1 MFGSWHDGATRLM
14 WHKGVAD
21 TVRRMIGRL
30 LPVTL
35 TAVLALGAGSACA
48 QEPTPAPTTS
58 FGDEP
63 GALRLP
69 EALAIA
75 PGGDLLVG
83 DHFSGRVQRFH
94 NDKYMSSFGLSG
106 QGCGRLGAIGG
117 IAVDAKGNSYV
128 LDTDQQLV
136 QVFDTAGASVRC
148 FGGRGPGLGKLHTSS
163 GSYAASS
170 ASGGITVAGDAVYVA
185 DASNNRV
192 QRFTLT
198 GKNPK
203 ILGKGKLK
211 MPQGLAVKGSRILV
225 ADDGNHRVV
234 ELTTSGRFVRAT
246 SAKTGVRLRYPYD
259 VAFDAHGGAYV
270 ADNNLH
276 RIVQLDRH
284 LRRVRTWG
292 SQGHGNGKFVFPRA
306 LAIQPDGHVMVADA
320 GNDRVQ
326 EFTKTGGFV
335 RSIGINGRARP
346 HVTAP
351 ADVAANAFGEV
362 AVADGNGRISWFDLT
377 GRATG
382 AWAQSKSFQN
392 STAVVSQPQGI
403 DFATDRSVR
412 VAENGTVRAL
422 ADQSVSDLFTFVDRG
437 PAVSALDVGPSGTTW
452 AVAGSGEFAR
462 VPDTTNV
469 KPTWLGTRQKAGRS
483 TTAIAE
489 LSDGTL
495 AISEGTSPN
504 QTRPADGTVAHYD
517 ATGKLLAT
525 WPIPR
530 PAGGEPSIP
539 AGLAATSGGGVW
551 VADANNGRLLRLAA
565 DGIIV
570 QTLGTPGIGAG
581 QLAEPRGLEIDCDGG
596 LLVADSGNNRIVRFV
611 GVAPARGCAAAAT
624 PTAAGRPPAPVG
636 LHVTTK
642 DRAQRPAVQLGTI
655 TATCRR
661 TCTLATIVATSG
673 VIAGGQI
680 KSFPLKATITGSTIT
695 LKASA
700 AAVRAM
706 RAALKKNGYV
716 TAGVTV
722 TATAKDGVV
731 DTAGI
736 SWQYH

>member
-1 MFGSWHDGATRLM
+1 M
-14 WHKGVAD
+14 WHNGVAD
-21 TVRRMIGRL
+21 TVRAMIGRL

-35 TAVLALGAGSACA
+35 AAVLALGAASACA
-48 QEPTPAPTTS
+48 QDAAPPATTT

-94 NDKYMSSFGLSG
+94 DGKYVSSFGLSG

-128 LDTDQQLV
+128 LDTNQQLV
-136 QVFDTAGASVRC
+136 QVFDAAGASIRC

-170 ASGGITVAGDAVYVA
+170 ASGGIAVAGDFVYVA

-225 ADDGNHRVV
+225 ADDGNHRVI
-234 ELTTSGRFVRAT
+234 ELTTSGRFVTAT
-246 SAKTGVRLRYPYD
+246 SAKTGVRLRFPYD

-292 SQGHGNGKFVFPRA
+292 AQGHGKGKFVFPRA
-306 LAIQPDGHVMVADA
+306 LAIQPNGHVLVADA

-346 HVTAP
+346 RITAP
-351 ADVAANAFGEV
+351 ADVAANTFGEV
-362 AVADGNGRISWFDLT
+362 AVADGNGRISWFDLA
-377 GRATG
+377 GRPTG
-382 AWAQSKSFQN
+382 AWGQSKSFQQ
-392 STAVVSQPQGI
+392 STAVVALPQGI
-403 DFATDRSVR
+403 DFTTDRSVL
-412 VAENGTVRAL
+412 VAENGSARAF
-422 ADQSVSDLFTFVDRG
+422 ADQMVNDLLTFADRG
-437 PAVSALDVGPSGTTW
+437 PAVSGLDVGPSGTTW
-452 AVAGSGEFAR
+452 AVAATGEFAR
-462 VPDTTNV
+462 VPDTANV
-469 KPTWLGTRQKAGRS
+469 KPTWLGTRHRAGRS

-489 LSDGTL
+489 LTDGTL
-495 AISEGTSPN
+495 AIPEATSPN
-504 QTRPADGTVAHYD
+504 QARPADGTVGHYD
-517 ATGKLLAT
+517 ATGKLLAS
-525 WPIPR
+525 WPVPR

-539 AGLAATSGGGVW
+539 AGLAATNDGGVW

-565 DGIIV
+565 DGTIV
-570 QTLGTPGIGAG
+570 QSLGASGTGAG
-581 QLAEPRGLEIDCDGG
+581 QLAVPRGLELDCAGG
-596 LLVADSGNNRIVRFV
+596 LLVADSGNNRIVRFAD
-611 GVAPARGCAAAAT
+611 VAPARTCATTAT
-624 PTAAGRPPAPVG
+624 LTAAGRPPAPVG
-636 LHVTTK
+636 LHAKTK
-642 DRAQRPAVQLGTI
+642 DRAKRPATRLGTI

-661 TCTLATIVATSG
+661 TCTLATVRAIGG

-680 KSFPLKATITGSTIT
+680 KSFPLDVTISGATIT

-700 AAVRAM
+700 KAVKAM
-706 RAALKKNGYV
+706 RTALKKGGYV
-716 TAGVTV
+716 TAGITI
-722 TATAKDGVV
+722 TGTAKDGVV

-736 SWQYH
+736 TWQYH

>member
-1 MFGSWHDGATRLM
+1 MWHD
-14 WHKGVAD
+14 GVAD
-21 TVRRMIGRL
+21 TVRRMFGRL
-30 LPVTL
+30 LSVTL
-35 TAVLALGAGSACA
+35 TAVLVVGVGAAWA
-48 QEPTPAPTTS
+48 QDPPPAPATTT

-83 DHFSGRVQRFH
+83 DHFSGRVQRFR
-94 NDKYMSSFGLSG
+94 DGKYVSSFGLSG
-106 QGCGRLGAIGG
+106 QGCGGLGAIGG
-117 IAVDAKGNSYV
+117 IAVDQQGNSYV

-136 QVFDTAGASVRC
+136 QVFDAAGASVRC

-170 ASGGITVAGDAVYVA
+170 ASGGIAVAGSFVYVA

-198 GKNPK
+198 GKDPK
-203 ILGKGKLK
+203 VFGKGKLK

-234 ELTTSGRFVRAT
+234 ELTTSGRFVTAT
-246 SAKTGVRLRYPYD
+246 SAKTGVRLRFPYD
-259 VAFDAHGGAYV
+259 VAFDADGGAYV

-276 RIVQLDRH
+276 RVVQLDRH
-284 LRRVRTWG
+284 LRRVRAWG
-292 SQGHGNGKFVFPRA
+292 SQGHGKGKFVFPRA
-306 LAIQPDGHVMVADA
+306 LAIQPNGHVLVADA

-326 EFTKTGGFV
+326 EFTRSGGFV

-351 ADVAANAFGEV
+351 ADVAANRFGEV
-362 AVADGNGRISWFDLT
+362 AVADGNGRISWFDLA

-382 AWAQSKSFQN
+382 AWAQSKSFQS
-392 STAVVSQPQGI
+392 STAVVAQPQGI
-403 DFATDRSVR
+403 DFATDRSIR
-412 VAENGTVRAL
+412 VAENGSVRAF
-422 ADQSVSDLFTFVDRG
+422 ADQSVSDLLTFVDRG
-437 PAVSALDVGPSGTTW
+437 PAVSALDVGPSGATW
-452 AVAGSGEFAR
+452 AVAGTGEFAR
-462 VPDTTNV
+462 VPDAQA
-469 KPTWLGTRQKAGRS
+469 KPSWLGSRQKPGRS

-539 AGLAATSGGGVW
+539 AGLAATSDGGVW

-565 DGIIV
+565 DGTIA
-570 QTLGTPGIGAG
+570 QTLGTPGTGPG
-581 QLAEPRGLEIDCDGG
+581 QLAVPRGLELDCAGG
-596 LLVADSGNNRIVRFV
+596 LLVADSGNNRIVRFAGV
-611 GVAPARGCAAAAT
+611 VAPGIAPAYGCAASAT
-624 PTAAGRPPAPVG
+624 STAAGRPPAPVG
-636 LHVTTK
+636 LRVKTK
-642 DRAQRPAVQLGTI
+642 DRATRPGARLGTVS
-655 TATCRR
+655 ATCRR
-661 TCTLATIVATSG
+661 TCTLATSRAMSG
-673 VIAGGQI
+673 VIAGGRL
-680 KSFPLKATITGSTIT
+680 KSFPLDVTITGSTIT

-700 AAVRAM
+700 TAVTAM
-706 RAALKKNGYV
+706 RAALKEDGYV

-722 TATAKDGVV
+722 TATSKDGVV
-731 DTAGI
+731 DTAGVT
-736 SWQYH
+736 WQYH

>member
-1 MFGSWHDGATRLM
+1 M
-14 WHKGVAD
+14 WHIGVAD

-30 LPVTL
+30 LSATL
-35 TAVLALGAGSACA
+35 TAVLALGASCA
-48 QEPTPAPTTS
+48 WAQTPVVTS
-58 FGDEP
+58 FGDDP

-94 NDKYMSSFGLSG
+94 EGKYVSSFGLSG

-136 QVFDTAGASVRC
+136 QVFDAAGASVRC
-148 FGGRGPGLGKLHTSS
+148 FGGRGQGLGKLHTSS

-170 ASGGITVAGDAVYVA
+170 ASGGIAVAGDAVYVA

-198 GKNPK
+198 GKSPK
-203 ILGKGKLK
+203 IFGKGKLK
-211 MPQGLAVKGSRILV
+211 MPQGLAVKGSRLLI

-234 ELTTSGRFVRAT
+234 ELTTGGRFVKAT
-246 SAKTGVRLRYPYD
+246 SAATGVRLRFPYD
-259 VAFDAHGGAYV
+259 VAFDAKGGAYV

-306 LAIQPDGHVMVADA
+306 LAIQPNGHVLVADA

-335 RSIGINGRARP
+335 KSIGINGRARP
-346 HVTAP
+346 HIAAP
-351 ADVAANAFGEV
+351 ADVAANTFGEV
-362 AVADGNGRISWFDLT
+362 AVADGNGRISWFDLA
-377 GRATG
+377 GKPTG
-382 AWAQSKSFQN
+382 AWAQSKSFQQ

-403 DFATDRSVR
+403 DFAGDRAIRVVENGSVR
-412 VAENGTVRAL
+412 AF
-422 ADQSVSDLFTFVDRG
+422 ADQSVGDLLTFADRG
-437 PAVSALDVGPSGTTW
+437 PAVAALDVGPSGTTW
-452 AVAGSGEFAR
+452 GVAASGEFTR
-462 VPDTTNV
+462 VPDSV
-469 KPTWLGTRQKAGRS
+469 KAKPVWLGTRQKAGRS

-495 AISEGTSPN
+495 AISEGTSLN

-539 AGLAATSGGGVW
+539 AGLAATSDGGVW
-551 VADANNGRLLRLAA
+551 VADTNNGRLLRLAA
-565 DGIIV
+565 DGTIV
-570 QTLGTPGIGAG
+570 QTLGTPGAGAG
-581 QLAEPRGLEIDCDGG
+581 QLAEPRGLELDCAGG
-596 LLVADSGNNRIVRFV
+596 LLVADSGNNRIVRFAGV
-611 GVAPARGCAAAAT
+611 VAPGVAPAFSCAAST
-624 PTAAGRPPAPVG
+624 TSTAAGRPPAPVG
-636 LHVTTK
+636 LHAKTK
-642 DRAQRPAVQLGTI
+642 DRAKRPSTRLGTV

-661 TCTLATIVATSG
+661 TCTLATTRAASG

-680 KSFPLKATITGSTIT
+680 KTFPLGVTITGSTIT
-695 LKASA
+695 LKAPA
-700 AAVRAM
+700 AAVKAM
-706 RAALKKNGYV
+706 RAALKKDGYV
-716 TAGVTV
+716 TAGVTI
-722 TATAKDGVV
+722 TGTSQDGVV

-736 SWQYH
+736 AWQYH

>member
-1 MFGSWHDGATRLM
+1 
-14 WHKGVAD
+14 
-21 TVRRMIGRL
+21 MIDRL

-35 TAVLALGAGSACA
+35 TAVLALGAGSAWA
-48 QEPTPAPTTS
+48 QEPAPPPSTS

-83 DHFSGRVQRFH
+83 DHFSGRVQRFR
-94 NDKYMSSFGLSG
+94 DGKYVSSFGLSG

-117 IAVDAKGNSYV
+117 IAVDQQGNSYV
-128 LDTDQQLV
+128 LDTNQQLV
-136 QVFDTAGASVRC
+136 QVFDAAGASVRC

-170 ASGGITVAGDAVYVA
+170 ASGGIAVAGDFVYVA

-211 MPQGLAVKGSRILV
+211 MPQGLAVKGSRLLV

-234 ELTTSGRFVRAT
+234 ELTTSGRFVKAT
-246 SAKTGVRLRYPYD
+246 SAKTGVRLRFPYD
-259 VAFDAHGGAYV
+259 VAFDANGGAYV

-276 RIVQLDRH
+276 RIVALDRH
-284 LRRVRTWG
+284 LRRVGTWG

-306 LAIQPDGHVMVADA
+306 LAIQHNGHVLVADA

-346 HVTAP
+346 HITAP

-382 AWAQSKSFQN
+382 AWGQSKSFQQ
-392 STAVVSQPQGI
+392 STAVVAQPQGI

-412 VAENGTVRAL
+412 VAENGSVRAF
-422 ADQSVSDLFTFVDRG
+422 ADQSVSDLLTFVDRG
-437 PAVSALDVGPSGTTW
+437 PAVSTLDVGPSGSIW
-452 AVAGSGEFAR
+452 AVAATGEFAR
-462 VPDTTNV
+462 IPDTANA

-495 AISEGTSPN
+495 AIPEGTSPN

-517 ATGKLLAT
+517 TTGKLLAT
-525 WPIPR
+525 WPVPR

-539 AGLAATSGGGVW
+539 TGLAATSDGGVW

-565 DGIIV
+565 DGTIV
-570 QTLGTPGIGAG
+570 QTLGTPGTGAG
-581 QLAEPRGLEIDCDGG
+581 QLAVPRGLEIDCDGG
-596 LLVADSGNNRIVRFV
+596 LLVADSGNNRIVRFAD
-611 GVAPARGCAAAAT
+611 VAPVRGCAT
-624 PTAAGRPPAPVG
+624 TTMPTAAGHPPAPVG
-636 LHVTTK
+636 LRAKTK
-642 DRAQRPAVQLGTI
+642 DRAKRPSVRLGTI
-655 TATCRR
+655 TATCTR
-661 TCTLATIVATSG
+661 TCTLATSRVISG
-673 VIAGGQI
+673 VISGGQI
-680 KSFPLKATITGSTIT
+680 KSFPLGVTITGATIT

-700 AAVRAM
+700 AAVKAM
-706 RAALKKNGYV
+706 RAALKKDGYV
-716 TAGVTV
+716 TAGVTI
-722 TATAKDGVV
+722 TGTSKDGVV

-736 SWQYH
+736 TWQYH

>member
-1 MFGSWHDGATRLM
+1 M
-14 WHKGVAD
+14 WHVGVAD

-30 LPVTL
+30 LPMTL
-35 TAVLALGAGSACA
+35 TAMLVLGVGSACA
-48 QEPTPAPTTS
+48 QEPAPPAATT

-69 EALAIA
+69 EALAIT

-83 DHFSGRVQRFH
+83 DHFSGRVQRFRDGKH
-94 NDKYMSSFGLSG
+94 VSSFGLSG

-117 IAVDAKGNSYV
+117 IAVDQQGTSYV

-136 QVFDTAGASVRC
+136 QVFDAAGVSVRC

-170 ASGGITVAGDAVYVA
+170 ASGGIAVAGDFVYVA

-192 QRFTLT
+192 QRFTVT

-203 ILGKGKLK
+203 IFGKGKLK

-246 SAKTGVRLRYPYD
+246 SARTGVRLRFPYD
-259 VAFDAHGGAYV
+259 VAFAADGGAYV

-276 RIVQLDRH
+276 RIVALDRH
-284 LRRVRTWG
+284 LRRVRAWG
-292 SQGHGNGKFVFPRA
+292 TQGHGNGKFVFPRA
-306 LAIQPDGHVMVADA
+306 LAIGPNGHVLVADA

-326 EFTKTGGFV
+326 ELTRTGGFV

-346 HVTAP
+346 HITAP
-351 ADVAANAFGEV
+351 ADVAANTFGEV
-362 AVADGNGRISWFDLT
+362 AVADGNGRISWFDLA
-377 GRATG
+377 GKATG
-382 AWAQSKSFQN
+382 AWAQSKSFQS
-392 STAVVSQPQGI
+392 STAVVAQPQGI
-403 DFATDRSVR
+403 DFATDRSVL
-412 VAENGTVRAL
+412 VAENGSVRSF
-422 ADQSVSDLFTFVDRG
+422 ADQAVTDLLTFADRG
-437 PAVSALDVGPSGTTW
+437 PAVSGLDVGPTGATW
-452 AVAGSGEFAR
+452 AVAGTGELTR
-462 VPDTTNV
+462 VPDTLTT
-469 KPTWLGTRQKAGRS
+469 KPAWLGSRQKPGRS

-489 LSDGTL
+489 LADGTL
-495 AISEGTSPN
+495 AVSEGTSPN

-539 AGLAATSGGGVW
+539 AGLAATSDGGVW

-565 DGIIV
+565 DGAIV
-570 QTLGTPGIGAG
+570 QMLGTPGTGAG
-581 QLAEPRGLEIDCDGG
+581 QLAVPRGLEIDCAGG
-596 LLVADSGNNRIVRFV
+596 LLVADSGNNRIVRFA
-611 GVAPARGCAAAAT
+611 GLAPARGCATTTAS
-624 PTAAGRPPAPVG
+624 TAAGRPPAPVG
-636 LHVTTK
+636 LRAKTK
-642 DRAQRPAVQLGTI
+642 DRAKRPATRLGTI

-661 TCTLATIVATSG
+661 TCALATARAAAG
-673 VIAGGQI
+673 VIAGRQL
-680 KSFPLKATITGSTIT
+680 KSFPLDVTITGSTIV
-695 LKASA
+695 LKASPT
-700 AAVRAM
+700 AVKAM
-706 RAALKKNGYV
+706 RAALKQGGYV
-716 TAGVTV
+716 TAGVTI

-731 DTAGI
+731 DTAGMT
-736 SWQYH
+736 WQYR

>member
-1 MFGSWHDGATRLM
+1 M
-14 WHKGVAD
+14 WHNGVAD

-30 LPVTL
+30 LPMTL
-35 TAVLALGAGSACA
+35 AALLVLGTGSACA
-48 QEPTPAPTTS
+48 QDAAPPSSTT
-58 FGDEP
+58 FGDDP

-94 NDKYMSSFGLSG
+94 DGKYVSSFGLSG

-128 LDTDQQLV
+128 LDTNQQLV
-136 QVFDTAGASVRC
+136 QVFDAGGASVRC

-170 ASGGITVAGDAVYVA
+170 ASGGITVAGDFAYVA

-192 QRFTLT
+192 QRFTLS

-234 ELTTSGRFVRAT
+234 ELTTSGRFVKAT
-246 SAKTGVRLRYPYD
+246 SAKTGVRLRFPYD

-292 SQGHGNGKFVFPRA
+292 SQGHGKGKFVFPRA
-306 LAIQPDGHVMVADA
+306 LAIQPNGHVLVADA

-335 RSIGINGRARP
+335 RSIGLNGRARP
-346 HVTAP
+346 RITAP
-351 ADVAANAFGEV
+351 ADVAANTFGEV
-362 AVADGNGRISWFDLT
+362 AVADGNGRISWFDLA

-382 AWAQSKSFQN
+382 AWAQSKSFQQ
-392 STAVVSQPQGI
+392 STAVVAQPQGI
-403 DFATDRSVR
+403 DFATDRSLL
-412 VAENGTVRAL
+412 VAENGSVRAF
-422 ADQSVSDLFTFVDRG
+422 ADQTVTDRLIFVDRG
-437 PAVSALDVGPSGTTW
+437 PAVNGLDVGPTGTTW
-452 AVAGSGEFAR
+452 AVAATGEFAR
-462 VPDTTNV
+462 VPDTANV
-469 KPTWLGTRQKAGRS
+469 KPTWLGTRHRAGRS

-489 LSDGTL
+489 LTDGTL
-495 AISEGTSPN
+495 AIPEATSPN
-504 QTRPADGTVAHYD
+504 QIRPADGTVARYD
-517 ATGKLLAT
+517 ATGKPLST
-525 WPIPR
+525 WAIPR
-530 PAGGEPSIP
+530 PAGGQPSIP
-539 AGLAATSGGGVW
+539 AGLAATSDGGVW

-565 DGIIV
+565 DGTIV
-570 QTLGTPGIGAG
+570 QTLGTPGSGAG
-581 QLAEPRGLEIDCDGG
+581 QLAVPRGLELDCAGG
-596 LLVADSGNNRIVRFV
+596 LLVADSGNNRIVRFA
-611 GVAPARGCAAAAT
+611 GVAPARTCAT
-624 PTAAGRPPAPVG
+624 TTTLTAAGRPPAPVG
-636 LHVTTK
+636 LRAKTK
-642 DRAQRPAVQLGTI
+642 DRAKRPSTQLGTI

-661 TCTLATIVATSG
+661 TCTLATARATSG
-673 VIAGGQI
+673 VIAGAQI
-680 KSFPLKATITGSTIT
+680 KSFPIDATISASTIT

-700 AAVRAM
+700 KAVKAM
-706 RAALKKNGYV
+706 RAALKKGGYV
-716 TAGVTV
+716 TAGITI
-722 TATAKDGVV
+722 TGTAKDGVI

-736 SWQYH
+736 TWQYH

>member
-1 MFGSWHDGATRLM
+1 M
-14 WHKGVAD
+14 WHRGVAD
-21 TVRRMIGRL
+21 TVRRMIGRSL
-30 LPVTL
+30 LATL
-35 TAVLALGAGSACA
+35 TVLLALGVGSAYA
-48 QEPTPAPTTS
+48 QEPPPPATTS

-94 NDKYMSSFGLSG
+94 DGKYVSSFGLSG

-117 IAVDAKGNSYV
+117 IAVDKQGTSYV

-136 QVFDTAGASVRC
+136 QVFDAAGASVRC

-170 ASGGITVAGDAVYVA
+170 ASGGIAVAGSFVYVA

-192 QRFTLT
+192 QRFTLA

-203 ILGKGKLK
+203 ILGKGKVK

-234 ELTTSGRFVRAT
+234 ELTTAGRFVKAT
-246 SAKTGVRLRYPYD
+246 SAKTGVRLRFPYD
-259 VAFDAHGGAYV
+259 VAFDANGGVYV

-276 RIVQLDRH
+276 RVVQLDRH

-306 LAIQPDGHVMVADA
+306 LALQPNGHVLVADA

-346 HVTAP
+346 RITAP

-362 AVADGNGRISWFDLT
+362 AVADGNGRISWFDLA
-377 GRATG
+377 GKATG
-382 AWAQSKSFQN
+382 VWAQSKSFQN
-392 STAVVSQPQGI
+392 STAVVGQPQGI
-403 DFATDRSVR
+403 GFSTDRSVL
-412 VAENGTVRAL
+412 AADNGSVRAF
-422 ADQSVSDLFTFVDRG
+422 ADQTVTGLLTFVNRG
-437 PAVSALDVGPSGTTW
+437 PAASGLDVGPTGTAW
-452 AVAGSGEFAR
+452 VVAGTGEFAR
-462 VPDTTNV
+462 IPDTAQA
-469 KPTWLGTRQKAGRS
+469 KPTWLGSRGKAGRS

-539 AGLAATSGGGVW
+539 AGLAATSDGGVW
-551 VADANNGRLLRLAA
+551 VADANNGRLLRLTA
-565 DGIIV
+565 DGTIA
-570 QTLGTPGIGAG
+570 QTLGTPGTGAG
-581 QLAEPRGLEIDCDGG
+581 QLAEPRGLEVDCAGG
-596 LLVADSGNNRIVRFV
+596 LLVADSGNNRIVRFA
-611 GVAPARGCAAAAT
+611 GVAPARGCATTTT

-636 LHVTTK
+636 LHVETK
-642 DRAQRPAVQLGTI
+642 DRPKRPGIRLGTVS
-655 TATCRR
+655 ATCRR
-661 TCTLATIVATSG
+661 TCSLATSVAMSG
-673 VIAGGQI
+673 VIAGGQL
-680 KSFPLKATITGSTIT
+680 KSFPLDVTISGSTIT

-700 AAVRAM
+700 TAVKAM
-706 RAALKKNGYV
+706 RAALKKGGYV

-731 DTAGI
+731 DTAGV

>member
-1 MFGSWHDGATRLM
+1 M
-14 WHKGVAD
+14 WHRGVAD
-21 TVRRMIGRL
+21 TVRRMLGRL
-30 LPVTL
+30 LPVML
-35 TAVLALGAGSACA
+35 TAALAVSVGTASA
-48 QEPTPAPTTS
+48 QEPATTT

-94 NDKYMSSFGLSG
+94 EGKYVSSFGLRG

-117 IAVDAKGNSYV
+117 IAVDRQGNSYV

-136 QVFDTAGASVRC
+136 QVFDAAGASVRC

-170 ASGGITVAGDAVYVA
+170 ASGGIAVASNYVYVA

-198 GKNPK
+198 GKSPK

-234 ELTTSGRFVRAT
+234 ELTTSGRFVKAT
-246 SAKTGVRLRYPYD
+246 SAKAGVRLRFPYD
-259 VAFDAHGGAYV
+259 VAFDAAGGAYV

-276 RIVQLDRH
+276 RVVQLDRR

-292 SQGHGNGKFVFPRA
+292 AQGHGNGKFVFPRA
-306 LAIQPDGHVMVADA
+306 LAIQPNGHVLVADA

-346 HVTAP
+346 HITAP

-362 AVADGNGRISWFDLT
+362 AVADGNGRISWFDLA

-382 AWAQSKSFQN
+382 AWAQSKSFQS
-392 STAVVSQPQGI
+392 STAVVAQPQGI
-403 DFATDRSVR
+403 GFATDRSVR
-412 VAENGTVRAL
+412 VAENGSVRAF
-422 ADQSVSDLFTFVDRG
+422 ADQSVTDLLTFVDRG

-452 AVAGSGEFAR
+452 AVAGTGEFAR
-462 VPDTTNV
+462 VPDSATT
-469 KPTWLGTRQKAGRS
+469 KPTWLGTRHKFGRS

-489 LSDGTL
+489 LSDGTI
-495 AISEGTSPN
+495 ATSEGTSPN

-525 WPIPR
+525 WSIPR

-539 AGLAATSGGGVW
+539 AGLAATSDGGLW

-565 DGIIV
+565 DGAIT
-570 QTLGTPGIGAG
+570 QTLGTPGTGAG
-581 QLAEPRGLEIDCDGG
+581 QLAVPRGLELDCDGG
-596 LLVADSGNNRIVRFV
+596 LLVADSGNNRIVRFA
-611 GVAPARGCAAAAT
+611 GVAPVRGCAT
-624 PTAAGRPPAPVG
+624 TTTLTAAGRPPAPVG
-636 LHVTTK
+636 LHVKTK
-642 DRAQRPAVQLGTI
+642 DRAKRPGLRLGTVS
-655 TATCRR
+655 ATCRR
-661 TCTLATIVATSG
+661 TCTLATSVAASG
-673 VIAGGQI
+673 VIAGGQL
-680 KSFPLKATITGSTIT
+680 KSFPLDVTISGSTIT

-700 AAVRAM
+700 AAVKAM
-706 RAALKKNGYV
+706 RAALKQDGYV

-731 DTAGI
+731 DTAGV